1 MEWKSLGRKIG
12 FFVLFFFFRVIAMEI
27 KRHEKMMIINLMKWK
42 MHYIM
47 LLEEIFLMNGKRKRN
62 LYVNSIFHND
72 NLVEFSSQ
80 QMDANGKFY

>member
-42 MHYIM
+42 MHYSII
-47 LLEEIFLMNGKRKRN
+47 LLEEIFLN
-62 LYVNSIFHND
+62 
-72 NLVEFSSQ
+72 EW
-80 QMDANGKFY
+80 

>member
-1 MEWKSLGRKIG
+1 MEISWEKNWI
-12 FFVLFFFFRVIAMEI
+12 FCAVLFFPCIAMEI
-27 KRHEKMMIINLMKWK
+27 KGHEKMMIINLMKWK

-47 LLEEIFLMNGKRKRN
+47 LLEEFFLMIGKRKRN